1 MVSLPRFEPR
11 EIPEGTPVT
20 ILVSTKLGPKACI
33 PLHALPDLAASS
45 ILFEFFGTTEQ
56 SRRLWGRLTDGRYF
70 DPRNE
75 PSLRQMVYLVGE
87 ETGLEME
94 YLLSLGPKHPVEFPP
109 GVEFIYLHG

>member
-1 MVSLPRFEPR
+1 MVALPRFEPG

-33 PLHALPDLAASS
+33 PLHALPDRPASD
-45 ILFEFFGTTEQ
+45 LLRHYAGETDQ
-56 SRRLWGRLTDGRYF
+56 SYQWWEDMAVNGRRL
-70 DPRNE
+70 
-75 PSLRQMVYLVGE
+75 VYLVGE

-109 GVEFIYLHG
+109 NVEFIYLHG